1 MLRLVA
7 LAAAMVV
14 SATTASAASSL
25 DVDGGVARTAR
36 AVRAAVKK
44 HAIEGHVWLGKLRGV
59 GGKRDTL
66 FYVPSTIDA
75 TKTIDVVVYME
86 GVGSFADE
94 AMDTRHVAS
103 MARLHGNS
111 VYVAP
116 DAPSSS
122 LGVRASG
129 NEHWQAGCAEHAC
142 AGGRA
147 APGDFL
153 VFFDEV
159 RTKLANTVGVA
170 RDKLDLRVS
179 LIGFSRGG
187 KGALRALEQ
196 LADAKFVVGGLPVK
210 VADVIF
216 ADGNYL
222 DDALTRS
229 WEILE
234 PLREAPRLTILVASG
249 PTETGNRTRAFA
261 FWQTVAPDAP
271 APTADQPSST
281 GRLRVIPLA
290 GGHFAIGDM
299 AVDFLG
305 GGERVV
311 EAS

>member
-14 SATTASAASSL
+14 TTTTARAASSV

-36 AVRAAVKK
+36 AVRAAVKT
-44 HAIEGHVWLGKLRGV
+44 HAIDGHVWLGKLRGV

-66 FYVPSTIDA
+66 VYMPRTLDP
-75 TKTIDVVVYME
+75 TRMIDVVVYME
-86 GVGSFADE
+86 GIGSFSDA
-94 AMDTRHVAS
+94 AMGSRHVAA
-103 MARLHGNS
+103 MTRLRGNT

-129 NEHWQAGCAEHAC
+129 NEHWQAGCAERMC

-159 RTKLANTVGVA
+159 RTKLAKTLGVA
-170 RDKLDLRVS
+170 RERLELRVS

-196 LADAKFVVGGLPVK
+196 LADAKFVVAGLPVK
-210 VADVIF
+210 IADVIF
-216 ADGNYL
+216 ADGNYIE
-222 DDALTRS
+222 DALTRS
-229 WEILE
+229 WQILATRPE
-234 PLREAPRLTILVASG
+234 RPRLTILVETS
-249 PTETGNRTRAFA
+249 ETGNHRRAFEFSA
-261 FWQTVAPDAP
+261 TVAPDA
-271 APTADQPSST
+271 S
-281 GRLRVIPLA
+281 RVRVIPLRA
-290 GGHFAIGDM
+290 GHFAIGDM
-299 AVDFLG
+299 AVDFLA
-305 GGERVV
+305 RVEPV
-311 EAS
+311 S